1 MNRAVRAA
9 TRKHRVPGLDAR
21 IRRPFPGGRGPRKLN
36 AVQKCHT
43 FLRVVEPNAPPRFFA
58 PHSITND
65 RNLYRLTIKHFTT
78 RFQRFMESLS
88 AVMGA
93 TLLLLRVMITTG
105 TDFGD
110 DDRAD
115 RLIDKEFYTTYYTK
129 IK

>member
-1 MNRAVRAA
+1 
-9 TRKHRVPGLDAR
+9 
-21 IRRPFPGGRGPRKLN
+21 
-36 AVQKCHT
+36 
-43 FLRVVEPNAPPRFFA
+43 
-58 PHSITND
+58 
-65 RNLYRLTIKHFTT
+65 
-78 RFQRFMESLS
+78 MESLS